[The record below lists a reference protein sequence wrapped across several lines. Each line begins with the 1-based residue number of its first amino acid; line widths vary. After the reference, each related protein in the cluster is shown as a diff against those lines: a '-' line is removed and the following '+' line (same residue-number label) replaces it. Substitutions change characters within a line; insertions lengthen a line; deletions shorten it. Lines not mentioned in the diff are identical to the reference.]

1 MRLIDTNTILL
12 DSNDRTKEQV
22 INTITE
28 LLHKDRRIR
37 SKELFKCDL
46 IDREIEAST
55 SMGFGIAIPH
65 TQSHQV
71 KYSSIVFIKLENTI
85 KWSGDDVQLIFGIAV
100 PYENVDN
107 IHLKILSKLAR
118 KLMVDEFRT
127 ALLNIHS
134 KEDAIRELAF
144 INDEVING
152 V

>member
-1 MRLIDTNTILL
+1 MH
-12 DSNDRTKEQV
+12 
-22 INTITE
+22 TITE
-28 LLHKDRRIR
+28 LLHKDNRIL
-37 SKELFKCDL
+37 SKELFKSDL
-46 IDREIEAST
+46 LEREIEAST

-71 KYSSIVFIKLENTI
+71 KDSSIVFIKLKKAI
-85 KWSGDDVQLIFGIAV
+85 KWNGDDVKLIFGIAV

-127 ALLNIHS
+127 ALQNINS
-134 KEDAIRELAF
+134 KDDAIRELAF
-144 INDEVING
+144 INEEMING

>member
-1 MRLIDTNTILL
+1 MRLIDTNIILL

-22 INTITE
+22 MHTITE
-28 LLHKDRRIR
+28 LLHKDNRIL
-37 SKELFKCDL
+37 SKELFKSDL
-46 IDREIEAST
+46 LEREIEAST

-71 KYSSIVFIKLENTI
+71 KDSSIVFIKLKKAI
-85 KWSGDDVQLIFGIAV
+85 KWNGDDVKLIFGIAV

-127 ALLNIHS
+127 ALQNINS
-134 KEDAIRELAF
+134 KDDAIRELAF
-144 INDEVING
+144 INEEMING